1 MTAQHGQRMRATE
14 IRREAA
20 RNLAT
25 GTSHAL
31 LLVVTTAV
39 LVCGL
44 SILELGTISGLVT
57 TAQQFQ
63 QRGGSISILTA
74 EGSVNGRV
82 CDLLANQPGVR
93 AAGAISTSET
103 PLRLAAIPQN
113 PLTHFTASPGFATL
127 LPAATGQQ
135 EPGLLLPE
143 AVARDLGLHIGDA
156 LPTASGPT
164 VLGGTY
170 DYPDDGRPPGMGYAA
185 VSPTNADHIFDACW
199 IDAYPVSQE
208 TIDLLYTTVIADS
221 PLSDSSPKL
230 SQHNTSMGKATEP
243 AEAYNTRTSAWYPM
257 VGFVLGAVIGAGA
270 IWLRRLEIAS
280 ALHSGIRKTDQ
291 LAMFTLELG
300 TWASIAALIAASVIL
315 IGARHFAYADHPIV
329 ILTTALIPAMTC
341 AGTLL
346 GGLTAAMS
354 VRERRLFAY
363 FKGR

>member
-1 MTAQHGQRMRATE
+1 MTGQRSQRMRPSE
-14 IRREAA
+14 IGREAA

-44 SILELGTISGLVT
+44 SILELGAISGLVQS
-57 TAQQFQ
+57 AQQFQ

-82 CDLLANQPGVR
+82 CDLLADQPGVR

-103 PLRLAAIPQN
+103 PLRLSAIPQN
-113 PLTHFTASPGFATL
+113 PLTYFTASPGFSTM

-135 EPGLLLPE
+135 QPGLLLPE
-143 AVARDLGLHIGDA
+143 AVADDLGLRIGDP
-156 LPTASGPT
+156 LPTASGPSI
-164 VLGGTY
+164 LGGTY

-185 VSPTNADHIFDACW
+185 ISPTNADRTFDACW
-199 IDAYPVSQE
+199 IDAFPVNQA

-221 PLSDSSPKL
+221 PLSDSGPKL
-230 SQHNTSMGKATEP
+230 TQHNTSMGKATEP
-243 AEAYNTRTSAWYPM
+243 VRAFNARTSIWNPV
-257 VGFVLGAVIGAGA
+257 VGFVLGAVMGVGAV
-270 IWLRRLEIAS
+270 WLRRLEIAS
-280 ALHSGIRKTDQ
+280 ALHSGIRKIDQ
-291 LAMFTLELG
+291 LAMFTLELSA
-300 TWASIAALIAASVIL
+300 WVSVAALVTAPVIL
-315 IGARHFAYADHPIV
+315 IGARHFPDADHQAV
-329 ILTTALIPAMTC
+329 IFTAALIPAMTC
-341 AGTLL
+341 AGALL
-346 GGLTAAMS
+346 GGLAAVVA